1 MQRRGNDEKDHAG
14 YGFGS
19 LTSGSMCTSGS
30 SRKLLFWVAQAG
42 MPPGSTFVAPLAT
55 TLAEPST
62 AGSGVPLVAKQV
74 GLANQVRNDV
84 C

>member
-1 MQRRGNDEKDHAG
+1 MMRRIMLGTVLALLLAALCALPAQAESC
-14 YGFGS
+14 F
-19 LTSGSMCTSGS
+19 SG
-30 SRKLLFWVAQAG
+30 LAQAG